1 MDSNEGL
8 SEIRAAQRKLRDL
21 GVSGIPTLILG
32 GKWQMPSGAIGSEML
47 VEAFR
52 TIEAQGGATGS
63 MFAAELGIP
72 EHVLQ
77 ETVELHG

>member
-1 MDSNEGL
+1 
-8 SEIRAAQRKLRDL
+8 
-21 GVSGIPTLILG
+21 
-32 GKWQMPSGAIGSEML
+32 ML